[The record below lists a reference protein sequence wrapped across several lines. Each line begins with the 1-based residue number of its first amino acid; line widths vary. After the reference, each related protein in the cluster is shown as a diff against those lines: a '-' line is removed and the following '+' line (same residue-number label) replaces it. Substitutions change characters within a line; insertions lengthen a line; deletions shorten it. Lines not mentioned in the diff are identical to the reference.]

1 MQSPLP
7 TPKVQALENDILSLI
22 GSNMDQTPRWNRRV
36 QGALLLY
43 KKLCDREAEGGQRL
57 RPQKGIITGHVEQH
71 RALAWGRYA
80 KCWRMAL
87 N

>member
-7 TPKVQALENDILSLI
+7 TPKVQAIENDILSLI
-22 GSNMDQTPRWNRRV
+22 GSNMDQTPRWNSQV

-43 KKLCDREAEGGQRL
+43 KKLCDREAEGEQRV
-57 RPQKGIITGHVEQH
+57 RPWKGIITGHMEQQ
-71 RALAWGRYA
+71 RALAWGSYA